1 MPLSVTMV
9 LVAVAVST
17 SCGVIFGFWPAWQ
30 ASKLS
35 PIEALRFE

>member
-1 MPLSVTMV
+1 VFIAITVSL
-9 LVAVAVST
+9 AVGLAS
-17 SCGVIFGFWPAWQ
+17 GIYPAMK